1 MDKISS
7 ISMVEP
13 VNKVKRTVEDWRELV
28 LLGDSV
34 LGWDKE
40 WFPAV
45 TAGSLTVMFLTVW
58 YSEPSLLPLLSL
70 LGLFLTLA
78 DYLGPRVL
86 DKVFPEDSWSADKEA
101 RLEDVARSLVRLSNL
116 LQDLGSSLAG
126 LRSSNPLSHFALT
139 SVILLVTAYLGSIFS
154 GLFIAYINMLGLLML
169 PGLHR
174 RGLLQKYCSSL
185 TDKLSNMVK
194 GKKLE

>member
-126 LRSSNPLSHFALT
+126 LRTSNPLSHFALT